1 MQPIASTA
9 QIGATLSARRKH
21 LELTQQIVGA
31 RVGLSQNRLSV
42 LESRPETLT
51 VEQLIALLNV
61 LGLEMRISERTPMKP
76 STTNSS
82 T

>member
-1 MQPIASTA
+1 MHAITTST
-9 QIGATLSARRKH
+9 QVGATLAARRKQ
-21 LELTQQIVGA
+21 LELTQEKVAA

-61 LGLEMRISERTPMKP
+61 LGLEMRIGERVSGPR
-76 STTNSS
+76 
-82 T
+82 

>member
-1 MQPIASTA
+1 MHAITTA
-9 QIGATLSARRKH
+9 TQVGATLAARRKH
-21 LELTQQIVGA
+21 LALTQEQVAA

-61 LGLEMRISERTPMKP
+61 LGLEMRIEERAANRPKAEW
-76 STTNSS
+76 
-82 T
+82 